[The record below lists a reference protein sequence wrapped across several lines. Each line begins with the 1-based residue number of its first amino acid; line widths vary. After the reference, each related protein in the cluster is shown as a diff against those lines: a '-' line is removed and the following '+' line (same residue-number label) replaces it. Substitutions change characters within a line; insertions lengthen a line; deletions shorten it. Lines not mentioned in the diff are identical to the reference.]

1 MIARAK
7 TDVATKETAP
17 HEAAWLHGPDEL
29 SRREKPARASSSE
42 GPAPA
47 DRVSS
52 AADGQGSATQVPW
65 SERRL
70 RRQRD
75 FQALREHGISR
86 AHPLLVLRT
95 TANELA
101 YSRFG
106 FAISRRVARKAV
118 VRNKLRRR
126 LRDLVRR
133 APVQGGWDMLFIARA
148 ASVTATFDELQQ
160 GLANVMERARV
171 LITPDGLSGRRS
183 QG

>member
-7 TDVATKETAP
+7 TDVATKETTP
-17 HEAAWLHGPDEL
+17 HEAAWFCSPDEF
-29 SRREKPARASSSE
+29 SRREESACAASSE

-52 AADGQGSATQVPW
+52 ATDHKGVAMQVPW

-70 RRQRD
+70 RHQRD
-75 FQALREHGISR
+75 FQALRMQGISR

-95 TANELA
+95 TPNKLA

-106 FAISRRVARKAV
+106 FAISRKVARNAV

-126 LRDLVRR
+126 LQDLVRR
-133 APVQGGWDMLFIARA
+133 APVQGGWDMLFIARTTA
-148 ASVTATFDELQQ
+148 PTATFDELQQ
-160 GLANVMERARV
+160 ALANVMERAKV
-171 LITPDGLSGRRS
+171 LTPPDGEGGSE
-183 QG
+183 

>member
-7 TDVATKETAP
+7 TDVATKETTS
-17 HEAAWLHGPDEL
+17 HEAAWFCSPDEFP
-29 SRREKPARASSSE
+29 RRKESPCAASSE

-47 DRVSS
+47 DCVSS
-52 AADGQGSATQVPW
+52 GTDDKGSAMQSPW

-75 FQALREHGISR
+75 FQVLREQGVSR

-95 TANELA
+95 TPNELA
-101 YSRFG
+101 HSRFG

-126 LRDLVRR
+126 LQDLVRR
-133 APVQGGWDMLFIARA
+133 APVQGGWDMLFIARTA
-148 ASVTATFDELQQ
+148 APTATFSELQQ
-160 GLANVMERARV
+160 ALASVMERAKV
-171 LITPDGLSGRRS
+171 LTPLDGSG
-183 QG
+183 GK